1 MRTLVRGGWVVG
13 FAEGTHTLIP
23 DGVVVYEDD
32 RIAYVGRR
40 FDRRAD
46 AEIDARGKLVCPGFI
61 DTHVHSG
68 HRASHRLI
76 TDTGRPDF
84 FGQPFLD
91 ISVPREGTRVGG
103 DPRYARPTDAD
114 AEAGTRLLATFT
126 IAEMLRNGI
135 TTFMEFGSQLRVQE
149 ALLGE
154 VDRLGLRAYLGAGY
168 DSGRWVGDE
177 KGRLKRVVDEAAGV
191 KEFESAVAF
200 VRRVDGSVNGR
211 VRGLLAPREVETCSL
226 DLLRATRKAA
236 DELRLP
242 IVTHAAYNIIEF
254 YEIVRE
260 HRMTPV
266 ELMESVGLLGR
277 DLTVGHGNLI
287 ADNGLMSY
295 AGGRDLELMGRYG
308 VTVSHCPVNIAR
320 RGRSLDSWA
329 KYRAAGINL
338 ALGSDTYPRDLI
350 MQMRVASYFGKV
362 MSHNLSAASAAEVF
376 EAATLGGAR
385 ALGRTDLGRLTPGA
399 KADIVVIDLETRDSL
414 RFGPVRDPIKALVE
428 CGIGDD
434 VATVIVDG
442 AVRMRARI
450 IPGVDL
456 AAVRRAAQDAGEHVW
471 GRVQEWDPLGT
482 HGRADQPVVVSD
494 YQGLIVHQG
503 AAVEASVQR
512 WLPSS
517 PEPCRP
523 HAHSGGRAHAERA
536 KDAPPWHAGRA
547 REDNPAQALRRQDR
561 RRLRAPHRGRGARVP
576 EEPCPGARRDRRT
589 EDMARTGHCPM
600 SV

>member
-23 DGVVVYEDD
+23 EGIVVYEDD
-32 RIAYVGRR
+32 RIAHVGRR
-40 FDRRAD
+40 FDGRAEV
-46 AEIDARGKLVCPGFI
+46 EIDARGKLVCPGFI

-76 TDTGRPDF
+76 TDAGRPDF

-91 ISVPREGTRVGG
+91 ISVPREGRRVGG

-114 AEAGTRLLATFT
+114 ADAGNRLLATFT

-154 VDRLGLRAYLGAGY
+154 VERLGLRAYLGAGY

-177 KGRLKRVVDEAAGV
+177 KGRLKRVVNEAAGV
-191 KEFESAVAF
+191 KEFESALAF
-200 VRRVDGSVNGR
+200 IRKVDGSVNGR
-211 VRGLLAPREVETCSL
+211 VRGLLAPREVETCTL
-226 DLLRATRKAA
+226 DLLRATRRAA

-242 IVTHAAYNIIEF
+242 IVTHAAYNVIEF

-287 ADNGLMSY
+287 ADNGFMSY
-295 AGGRDLELMGRYG
+295 SGGRDLELMGRHG

-320 RGRSLDSWA
+320 RARSLDSWQ

-362 MSHNLSAASAAEVF
+362 MSHNLLSASAAEVF
-376 EAATLGGAR
+376 EAATLGGTR
-385 ALGRTDLGRLTPGA
+385 ALGREDLGRLTPGA
-399 KADIVVIDLETRDSL
+399 MADIVVIDLETRDSL

-434 VATVIVDG
+434 VVTVIVDG
-442 AVRMRARI
+442 IVRMRDRV

-456 AAVRRAAQDAGEHVW
+456 SAVRREAQAAGEGVW
-471 GRVQEWDPLGT
+471 GRVQEWDPLGRT
-482 HGRADQPVVVSD
+482 AEQ
-494 YQGLIVHQG
+494 I
-503 AAVEASVQR
+503 
-512 WLPSS
+512 S
-517 PEPCRP
+517 PWSFPLV
-523 HAHSGGRAHAERA
+523 AE
-536 KDAPPWHAGRA
+536 
-547 REDNPAQALRRQDR
+547 
-561 RRLRAPHRGRGARVP
+561 
-576 EEPCPGARRDRRT
+576 
-589 EDMARTGHCPM
+589 
-600 SV
+600 

>member
-1 MRTLVRGGWVVG
+1 
-13 FAEGTHTLIP
+13 
-23 DGVVVYEDD
+23 VVYEDD
-32 RIAYVGRR
+32 RIAHVGRR
-40 FDRRAD
+40 FDGRAEV
-46 AEIDARGKLVCPGFI
+46 EIDARGKLVCPGFI

-76 TDTGRPDF
+76 TDAGRPDF

-91 ISVPREGTRVGG
+91 ISVPREGRRVGG

-114 AEAGTRLLATFT
+114 ADAGNRLLATFT

-154 VDRLGLRAYLGAGY
+154 VERLGLRAYLGAGY

-191 KEFESAVAF
+191 KEFESAMAF
-200 VRRVDGSVNGR
+200 IRKVDGSVNGR
-211 VRGLLAPREVETCSL
+211 VRGLLAPREVETCTL
-226 DLLRATRKAA
+226 DLLRATRRAA

-242 IVTHAAYNIIEF
+242 IVTHAAYNVIEF

-287 ADNGLMSY
+287 ADNGFMSY
-295 AGGRDLELMGRYG
+295 SGGRDLELMGRHG

-320 RGRSLDSWA
+320 RARSLDSWQ

-362 MSHNLSAASAAEVF
+362 MSHNLLSASAAEVF

-385 ALGRTDLGRLTPGA
+385 ALGRDDLGRLAPGA

-434 VATVIVDG
+434 VVTVIVDG
-442 AVRMRARI
+442 IVRMRDRV

-456 AAVRRAAQDAGEHVW
+456 AAVRREAQAAGEGVW
-471 GRVQEWDPLGT
+471 RRVQEWDPLGRT
-482 HGRADQPVVVSD
+482 AEQ
-494 YQGLIVHQG
+494 I
-503 AAVEASVQR
+503 
-512 WLPSS
+512 S
-517 PEPCRP
+517 PWSFP
-523 HAHSGGRAHAERA
+523 
-536 KDAPPWHAGRA
+536 
-547 REDNPAQALRRQDR
+547 L
-561 RRLRAPHRGRGARVP
+561 V
-576 EEPCPGARRDRRT
+576 T
-589 EDMARTGHCPM
+589 E
-600 SV
+600 

>member
-1 MRTLVRGGWVVG
+1 MRTLVRGGWIVG
-13 FAEGTHTLIP
+13 FSRETHTLIP

-32 RIAYVGRR
+32 RIAHVGSR
-40 FDRRAD
+40 FDGRAD

-76 TDTGRPDF
+76 TDTCRPDF

-103 DPRYARPTDAD
+103 DPRYARPTDLDAD
-114 AEAGTRLLATFT
+114 AGTRLLATFT

-177 KGRLKRVVDEAAGV
+177 KGRLKRVVDETAGV
-191 KEFESAVAF
+191 KEFESAMAF
-200 VRRVDGSVNGR
+200 IRRVDGSMNGR

-236 DELRLP
+236 NELRLP

-277 DLTVGHGNLI
+277 DLTIGHGNLV

-295 AGGRDLELMGRYG
+295 SGGRDLELMGRYG

-320 RGRSLDSWA
+320 RARSLDSWA

-362 MSHNLSAASAAEVF
+362 MSHNLFAASAADVF
-376 EAATLGGAR
+376 AAATLGGAQ
-385 ALGRTDLGRLTPGA
+385 ALGRTDLGRLAPGA

-434 VATVIVDG
+434 VVTVIVDG
-442 AVRMRARI
+442 AVRMRDRL
-450 IPGVDL
+450 IPGVDM
-456 AAVRRAAQDAGEHVW
+456 AAVRRAAQDAGEQVW
-471 GRVQEWDPLGT
+471 GRVQEWDPLGRT
-482 HGRADQPVVVSD
+482 AEQVSPWSFP
-494 YQGLIVHQG
+494 IV
-503 AAVEASVQR
+503 
-512 WLPSS
+512 
-517 PEPCRP
+517 
-523 HAHSGGRAHAERA
+523 
-536 KDAPPWHAGRA
+536 KD
-547 REDNPAQALRRQDR
+547 
-561 RRLRAPHRGRGARVP
+561 
-576 EEPCPGARRDRRT
+576 
-589 EDMARTGHCPM
+589 
-600 SV
+600 

>member
-1 MRTLVRGGWVVG
+1 MSRSFSTSSAPPEAPATESSRSTTMRTLVRGGWVVG
-13 FAEGTHTLIP
+13 FAAGAHTLVP
-23 DGVVVYEDD
+23 DGLVVYEND

-40 FDRRAD
+40 FEGRAD

-177 KGRLKRVVDEAAGV
+177 RGRLTRALDEAAGWR
-191 KEFESAVAF
+191 EFEASRAF
-200 VRRVDGSVNGR
+200 IERVDGTVGGR

-226 DLLRATRKAA
+226 DLLRATRKVA

-242 IVTHAAYNIIEF
+242 IVTHAAYNVIEF
-254 YEIVRE
+254 FQIVTE
-260 HRMTPV
+260 YRMTPI
-266 ELMESVGLLGR
+266 ELMESVGLLGP
-277 DLTVGHGNLI
+277 DVTIGHGNLV
-287 ADNGLMSY
+287 ADNPKMNYSG
-295 AGGRDLELMGRYG
+295 ARDLALMGRYG

-320 RGRSLDSWA
+320 RARSLDSWQR
-329 KYRAAGINL
+329 YREAGINL
-338 ALGSDTYPRDLI
+338 ALGTDTYPRDFI
-350 MQMRVASYFGKV
+350 MQMRTASYFGKV
-362 MSHNLSAASAAEVF
+362 MSHNLLAASAAEVF
-376 EAATLGGAR
+376 SAATLGGAR
-385 ALGRTDLGRLTPGA
+385 ALGRDDLGRLAPGA
-399 KADIVVIDLETRDSL
+399 KADIVIVDLTGGGTL
-414 RFGPVRDPIKALVE
+414 RYGPVRDPVKSLVE

-434 VATVIVDG
+434 VETVVVDG
-442 AVRMRARI
+442 
-450 IPGVDL
+450 
-456 AAVRRAAQDAGEHVW
+456 
-471 GRVQEWDPLGT
+471 
-482 HGRADQPVVVSD
+482 
-494 YQGLIVHQG
+494 
-503 AAVEASVQR
+503 
-512 WLPSS
+512 
-517 PEPCRP
+517 
-523 HAHSGGRAHAERA
+523 
-536 KDAPPWHAGRA
+536 
-547 REDNPAQALRRQDR
+547 
-561 RRLRAPHRGRGARVP
+561 
-576 EEPCPGARRDRRT
+576 
-589 EDMARTGHCPM
+589 
-600 SV
+600 

>member
-13 FAEGTHTLIP
+13 FAGGTHTLIP
-23 DGVVVYEDD
+23 EGVVVYQDD

-40 FDRRAD
+40 FDGRAEV
-46 AEIDARGKLVCPGFI
+46 EIDAGGKLVCPGFI

-76 TDTGRPDF
+76 TDAGRPDF

-91 ISVPREGTRVGG
+91 ISVPREGRRVGG

-114 AEAGTRLLATFT
+114 ADAGNRLLATFT

-154 VDRLGLRAYLGAGY
+154 VERLGLRAYLGAGY

-191 KEFESAVAF
+191 KEFESAMAF
-200 VRRVDGSVNGR
+200 IRKVDGSVNGR
-211 VRGLLAPREVETCSL
+211 VRGLLAPREVETCAL
-226 DLLRATRKAA
+226 DLLRATRRAA

-242 IVTHAAYNIIEF
+242 IVTHAAYNVIEF

-277 DLTVGHGNLI
+277 DLTIGHGNLI
-287 ADNGLMSY
+287 ADNGFMSY
-295 AGGRDLELMGRYG
+295 SGGRDLELMGRHG

-320 RGRSLDSWA
+320 RARSLDSWQ
-329 KYRAAGINL
+329 KYRSAGVNL

-362 MSHNLSAASAAEVF
+362 MSHNLLSASAAEVF

-385 ALGRTDLGRLTPGA
+385 ALGREDLGRLSPGA

-434 VATVIVDG
+434 VVTVIVDG
-442 AVRMRARI
+442 IVRMRDRV

-456 AAVRRAAQDAGEHVW
+456 GAVRREAQDAGESVW
-471 GRVQEWDPLGT
+471 RRVQEWDPLG
-482 HGRADQPVVVSD
+482 RAAEQ
-494 YQGLIVHQG
+494 I
-503 AAVEASVQR
+503 
-512 WLPSS
+512 S
-517 PEPCRP
+517 PWSFP
-523 HAHSGGRAHAERA
+523 
-536 KDAPPWHAGRA
+536 
-547 REDNPAQALRRQDR
+547 L
-561 RRLRAPHRGRGARVP
+561 V
-576 EEPCPGARRDRRT
+576 T
-589 EDMARTGHCPM
+589 E
-600 SV
+600 

>member
-13 FAEGTHTLIP
+13 FAEPTHTLVP

-32 RIAYVGRR
+32 RIIHVGRG
-40 FDRRAD
+40 FDGRVD
-46 AEIDARGKLVCPGFI
+46 AEIDARGQLVCPGFI

-84 FGQPFLD
+84 FGQPFLE
-91 ISVPREGTRVGG
+91 ISVPRVGTRVGG

-126 IAEMLRNGI
+126 VGEMLRNGI
-135 TTFMEFGSQLRVQE
+135 TAFMEFGSQLRVQE

-154 VDRLGLRAYLGAGY
+154 VERLGLRAYLGAGY

-177 KGRLKRVVDEAAGV
+177 KGQLKRVVDEAAGV
-191 KEFESAVAF
+191 KEFESALAF
-200 VRRVDGSVNGR
+200 VRRVDGGVNGR

-226 DLLRATRKAA
+226 DLLRATRRAA

-266 ELMESVGLLGR
+266 ELMESIGLLGR

-287 ADNGLMSY
+287 AGNGLMSY
-295 AGGRDLELMGRYG
+295 SGGRDLELMGRYG

-320 RGRSLDSWA
+320 RARSLDSWA
-329 KYRAAGINL
+329 KYRAAGVNL

-362 MSHNLSAASAAEVF
+362 MSHDLSAASAAEVF

-385 ALGRTDLGRLTPGA
+385 ALGRPDLGRLAPGA
-399 KADIVVIDLETRDSL
+399 KADIVVIDLETRDGL

-434 VATVIVDG
+434 VVTVVVDG
-442 AVRMRARI
+442 VVRMRDRV

-456 AAVRRAAQDAGEHVW
+456 TSVRRAAQEAGERVW
-471 GRVQEWDPLGT
+471 ARVQEWDPLGRT
-482 HGRADQPVVVSD
+482 AEQ
-494 YQGLIVHQG
+494 I
-503 AAVEASVQR
+503 
-512 WLPSS
+512 S
-517 PEPCRP
+517 PWSFPI
-523 HAHSGGRAHAERA
+523 
-536 KDAPPWHAGRA
+536 A
-547 REDNPAQALRRQDR
+547 RD
-561 RRLRAPHRGRGARVP
+561 
-576 EEPCPGARRDRRT
+576 
-589 EDMARTGHCPM
+589 
-600 SV
+600 

>member
-1 MRTLVRGGWVVG
+1 MGCWLRGRDAHARPGRRGG
-13 FAEGTHTLIP
+13 L
-23 DGVVVYEDD
+23 
-32 RIAYVGRR
+32 RGRSHR
-40 FDRRAD
+40 PRRPPLRRARRGRDRRARQ
-46 AEIDARGKLVCPGFI
+46 ARLPGIHRYPRALGPPRLAPPHHRLGSARLLRPAVPRHQRAARG
-61 DTHVHSG
+61 H
-68 HRASHRLI
+68 A
-76 TDTGRPDF
+76 
-84 FGQPFLD
+84 
-91 ISVPREGTRVGG
+91 GG
-103 DPRYARPTDAD
+103 WRSP
-114 AEAGTRLLATFT
+114 LLATDT

-191 KEFESAVAF
+191 KEFESAMAF
-200 VRRVDGSVNGR
+200 IRKVDGTVNGR

-254 YEIVRE
+254 YEILRE

-266 ELMESVGLLGR
+266 ELMESVGLLGP
-277 DLTVGHGNLI
+277 DLTIGHGNLI
-287 ADNGLMSY
+287 ADNALLNYS
-295 AGGRDLELMGRYG
+295 GGRDLELMGRYG

-320 RGRSLDSWA
+320 RARSLDSWA

-338 ALGSDTYPRDLI
+338 ALGSDTYPRDQI
-350 MQMRVASYFGKV
+350 MQMRMASYFGKV
-362 MSHNLSAASAAEVF
+362 MSHNLAAASAAEVF

-385 ALGRTDLGRLTPGA
+385 ALGRTDLGRLAPGA

-434 VATVIVDG
+434 VVTVIVDG
-442 AVRMRARI
+442 VLRMRDRV

-456 AAVRRAAQDAGEHVW
+456 AAVRRAAQDAGERVW
-471 GRVQEWDPLGT
+471 ERVQEWDPLERT
-482 HGRADQPVVVSD
+482 
-494 YQGLIVHQG
+494 
-503 AAVEASVQR
+503 
-512 WLPSS
+512 
-517 PEPCRP
+517 
-523 HAHSGGRAHAERA
+523 AERIS
-536 KDAPPWHAGRA
+536 PWSF
-547 REDNPAQALRRQDR
+547 PI
-561 RRLRAPHRGRGARVP
+561 V
-576 EEPCPGARRDRRT
+576 RD
-589 EDMARTGHCPM
+589 
-600 SV
+600 